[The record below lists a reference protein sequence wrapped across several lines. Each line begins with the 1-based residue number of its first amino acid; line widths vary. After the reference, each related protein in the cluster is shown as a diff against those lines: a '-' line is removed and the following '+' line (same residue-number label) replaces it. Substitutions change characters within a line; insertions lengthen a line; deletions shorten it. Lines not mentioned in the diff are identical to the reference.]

1 MSLSESTAVASRPR
15 GPFAAFDGREVLLRR
30 AEEAYARRDY
40 ASAVHLLGLA
50 GGHLAEPQERSSRL
64 MNRAVRE
71 LVPRWHFAMLN
82 DAARNEAYGK
92 AIDAVVR
99 PGDLVLDIGTGAGL
113 LSLLAARRGAHV
125 VTCEMEPLVA
135 AVAEQVVADNGM
147 SDRITV
153 VNARSTDLRV
163 GVDLPARAD
172 VLVTEIFD
180 CGLLGEHVL
189 PVLEHARAELL
200 RPDARLVPGRARL
213 WGQLVDSSQLYG
225 RNAVSDVGGFDLS
238 AFGQLRSL
246 EYFSTYLAQY
256 EHRVLCEPFPLLD
269 VDFAVGDEPAEL
281 VVDVPVTAT
290 GTVHAVAMW
299 FELDLAPGITLR
311 NDPLQNAHS
320 HWRQAVQTFDRPLH
334 RPAGSAVRLQVTH
347 DGERVLV
354 HPAATGGPA
363 PR

>member
-1 MSLSESTAVASRPR
+1 MSLSETTALGPR
-15 GPFAAFDGREVLLRR
+15 GPFAAFGGQEVLLGR
-30 AEEAYARRDY
+30 AEEAFARRDY

-50 GGHLAEPQERSSRL
+50 GGHLAAPQERASRL

-82 DAARNEAYGK
+82 DAARNNAYER
-92 AIDAVVR
+92 AIAAVVR

-113 LSLLAARRGAHV
+113 LSLLAARRGADV
-125 VTCEMEPLVA
+125 VTCEIEPLVA
-135 AVAEQVVADNGM
+135 AVAEQVIADNGM

-153 VNARSTDLRV
+153 VNARSTDLQV
-163 GVDLPARAD
+163 GIDLPARAD

-189 PVLEHARAELL
+189 PVLDHARRELL

-213 WGQLVDSSQLYG
+213 WGQLVDSRQLYG

-246 EYFSTYLAQY
+246 EYFSTYLNQY
-256 EHRVLCEPFPLLD
+256 EHQVLCEPFPLFD
-269 VDFAVGDEPAEL
+269 VDFTIGGEPAE
-281 VVDVPVTAT
+281 VVIDVPITVAGTA
-290 GTVHAVAMW
+290 HAVVMW
-299 FELDLAPGITLR
+299 FELDLAPTVTLC
-311 NDPLQNAHS
+311 NDPSQNAYS
-320 HWRQAVQTFDRPLH
+320 HWRQAVQTFDRPRP
-334 RPAGSAVRLQVTH
+334 RPAGTVVRLQVVH

-354 HPAATGGPA
+354 HPVTIGRPPA
-363 PR
+363 